1 MSEGTFENDG
11 GEAEGQQSEGQGSEG
26 LATGAGPTESGGGDH
41 QNQGAGTAQGNSD
54 VQDDIEGKA
63 EAAKD
68 STNDQHLGDAMDD
81 VDLEPK
87 SS

>member
-11 GEAEGQQSEGQGSEG
+11 VEAEGQEPEG
-26 LATGAGPTESGGGDH
+26 LATGAGPTESDSH
-41 QNQGAGTAQGNSD
+41 
-54 VQDDIEGKA
+54 VQDEIEDKA
-63 EAAKD
+63 EEAKE
-68 STNDQHLGDAMDD
+68 STDDQHLGDAMDD